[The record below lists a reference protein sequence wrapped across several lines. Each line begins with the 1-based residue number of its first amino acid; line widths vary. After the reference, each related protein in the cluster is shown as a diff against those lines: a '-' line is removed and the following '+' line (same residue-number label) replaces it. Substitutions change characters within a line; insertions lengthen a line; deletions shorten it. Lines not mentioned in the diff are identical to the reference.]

1 MSGAWLSM
9 PSIPSTKGPAGVA
22 GNTNLVGLV
31 DVNNFYVS
39 CERVFDPRWEDRPV
53 VVLSNNDGIIIAR
66 SQEAKDLGIA
76 MGETVHKVKDFLR
89 CERVRVYSSNYAL
102 YGDMSGRVVSVLKRF
117 TPYLEV
123 YSIDESFLDFTGFS
137 DPAAHGLRIKDAVY
151 RWIGLPVSVGI
162 GATKTL
168 AKVANRVAKKNSE
181 HGGVFVMPDDHDALL
196 STLPVDA
203 IWGIGRRLA
212 ARLEKIGI
220 ATALDLKNAESKFI
234 RARFSVVVER
244 TVLELRG
251 QPCLDLEL
259 VRPDQKGIM
268 VSRSFGRRITGYPD
282 IAEAVASYVSR
293 AAEKL
298 RRQDLAANKLT
309 VSLRTS
315 PFDTRQ
321 ERHANAS
328 GFVFPQATFDTPSMI
343 SAAHRCLK
351 RIYKPGPAY
360 QKAGVFLDALEKT
373 GHMQLSLFANADMDR
388 SRALMKA
395 VDHINRDWGRDTVR
409 FAATGARRPS
419 GAPWSMKQDMRSPC
433 YTTRWRD
440 LKRVGD

>member
-1 MSGAWLSM
+1 MTLSGGTS
-9 PSIPSTKGPAGVA
+9 
-22 GNTNLVGLV
+22 LVGLV

-39 CERVFDPRWEDRPV
+39 CERVFDPRLEGHPV

-76 MGETVHKVKDFLR
+76 MGATVHKVKGLLR
-89 CERVRVYSSNYAL
+89 RERVRVYSSNYAL

-123 YSIDESFLDFTGFS
+123 YSIDESFLDFTGFA
-137 DPAAHGLRIKDAVY
+137 DPAAHGQRIKDTVY
-151 RWIGLPVSVGI
+151 RWTGLPVSVGI

-168 AKVANRVAKKNSE
+168 AKVANRVAKKNPE
-181 HGGVFVMPDDHDALL
+181 RGGVFLMPDDPDAFL
-196 STLPVDA
+196 SPLPVDA
-203 IWGIGRRLA
+203 VWGIGRRLA
-212 ARLEKIGI
+212 ARLARIGV
-220 ATALDLKNAESKFI
+220 ATALDLKNAEPKFI
-234 RARFSVVVER
+234 RARFGVVVER

-251 QPCLDLEL
+251 RACLDLEL

-268 VSRSFGRRITGYPD
+268 VSRGFGRRITGYRD

-315 PFDTRQ
+315 PFDTPR
-321 ERHANAS
+321 ERYANAA

-343 SAAHRCLK
+343 AAAHRCLR

-360 QKAGVFLDALEKT
+360 QKAGVFLDALEKPDR
-373 GHMQLSLFANADMDR
+373 MQLGLFAAADTDR
-388 SRALMKA
+388 SLALMKA
-395 VDHINRDWGRDTVR
+395 VDRINGDWGPDTVR

-419 GAPWSMKQDMRSPC
+419 GAPWSMRQNMRSPC